1 MRTHMLGHLDMDE
14 LKISDELA
22 AGSRFHYAEQYPEF
36 QSGRPW
42 KSCMLWSCGG
52 EIGDGVIAHYDTTR
66 PARPTTFGE
75 QLPYLRHIVEDSF
88 DVGHLLFARLVV
100 MTDNVLVPHRDFLE
114 FTARDS
120 AGRCGHRFHVP
131 LATSPDCLFMEDN
144 TIYRMPF
151 GDVWSLDV
159 TRMHSAAV
167 LSDMRRFHLIMDFA
181 DVEDGRELLKF
192 DVNPHS
198 GIPED
203 RKVTRPP
210 MTARER
216 DAILGLA
223 GVVDMENLT
232 DVFGLVIRKQYRKDG
247 GENYTWD
254 AIRAIARD
262 SGDRAVRARVEELY
276 QHCALARAE

>member
-1 MRTHMLGHLDMDE
+1 MRTHRLGHLEMDE
-14 LKISDELA
+14 QKISTELDS
-22 AGSRFHYAEQYPEF
+22 GSRFQYAEQYPEF

-52 EIGDGVIAHYDTTR
+52 EIGDGMISHYDTSK
-66 PARPTTFGE
+66 PAEPTVFGE
-75 QLPYLRHIVEDSF
+75 QLPYLRHVVEDSF
-88 DVGHLLFARLVV
+88 AVRHLLFARLVL

-114 FTARDS
+114 FTERSSSDRA
-120 AGRCGHRFHVP
+120 GHRLHVP

-167 LSDMRRFHLIMDFA
+167 LSDWRRFHLILDFA
-181 DVEDGRELLKF
+181 DVPDGTSLLRF
-192 DVNPHS
+192 DVNPEP

-203 RKVTRPP
+203 VTVSRSPLSEEEHE
-210 MTARER
+210 AL
-216 DAILGLA
+216 LGLA

-232 DVFGLVIRKQYRKDG
+232 DVFGIVIRKQYRKDG
-247 GENYTWD
+247 GDNYVW
-254 AIRAIARD
+254 RAMREIARRSAD
-262 SGDRAVRARVEELY
+262 DKVVARIEELH
-276 QHCALARAE
+276 QHCALAREE